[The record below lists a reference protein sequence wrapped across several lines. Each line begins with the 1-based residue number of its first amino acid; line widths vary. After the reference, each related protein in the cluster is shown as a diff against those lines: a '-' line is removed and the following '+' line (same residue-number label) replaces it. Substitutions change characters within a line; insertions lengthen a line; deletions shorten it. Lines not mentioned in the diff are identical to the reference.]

1 MPKRLVTIIGKSVQ
15 KASKLRGGGSALPGL
30 IVEKIDP
37 DYAKKLLSKLPMGVV
52 VISGTN
58 GKTTTTKI
66 VVELLESNGLKVFTN
81 KSGSNFSRGVTAS
94 LLEIVGVNGK
104 LDADIAVL
112 ELDEAHSVSFVAN
125 IKPNYSLILNVLRDQ
140 LDRYGEIDKTANML
154 AEIVNNTKLATVLNR
169 EDPLVARLG
178 KNAKCNVDYFGID
191 ESLKYQFPSDNE
203 LHGESE
209 TTNNIKASVV
219 LKSFINHNAM
229 FEIDGNNY
237 SLDLQLEGIYNI
249 LNSAAAIA
257 LVRNILGHKF
267 QTVNTLDKLAIIKPA
282 FGRGESIKY
291 KNTHVELVL
300 VKNPSGFRLALD
312 SYDNHSYD
320 IMIVIND
327 AYADGRDMS
336 WLWDVDFSELKDT
349 LPTVSGSRAYEMG
362 LRLKYDDINC
372 ELIDANIKSTLNKFI
387 NEFPSRPKRI
397 YCTYTAML
405 QIRSKLTKGKGLKDI
420 R

>member
-1 MPKRLVTIIGKSVQ
+1 
-15 KASKLRGGGSALPGL
+15 
-30 IVEKIDP
+30 
-37 DYAKKLLSKLPMGVV
+37 
-52 VISGTN
+52 
-58 GKTTTTKI
+58 
-66 VVELLESNGLKVFTN
+66 
-81 KSGSNFSRGVTAS
+81 
-94 LLEIVGVNGK
+94 
-104 LDADIAVL
+104 
-112 ELDEAHSVSFVAN
+112 
-125 IKPNYSLILNVLRDQ
+125 
-140 LDRYGEIDKTANML
+140 
-154 AEIVNNTKLATVLNR
+154 
-169 EDPLVARLG
+169 
-178 KNAKCNVDYFGID
+178 
-191 ESLKYQFPSDNE
+191 
-203 LHGESE
+203 
-209 TTNNIKASVV
+209 
-219 LKSFINHNAM
+219 M

-320 IMIVIND
+320 TMIVIND

-397 YCTYTAML
+397 YTTYTAML
-405 QIRSKLTKGKGLKDI
+405 TIRNILTKGKGLKDI
-420 R
+420 K